1 MILKAAKQALVFTRF
16 EFDFIYF
23 LTSIYTDLDISGVE
37 ISAIAVKARAVT

>member
-1 MILKAAKQALVFTRF
+1 MILKAAKHALVLTRF

-23 LTSIYTDLDISGVE
+23 LTSKYTDLPISGVE

>member
-1 MILKAAKQALVFTRF
+1 MILKAARHAFVFTRL

-37 ISAIAVKARAVT
+37 ISAMAVKARAVT